1 MRETPYSFAKIFNK
15 DQVKE
20 LNRAIRDN
28 FEEGNDGYA
37 AGAQKTSEVKF
48 VRYGKLSK
56 YLGLFLDFCYTSNI
70 NHFGFDLH
78 PITSQKRLNYNIY
91 EKGTEYSWHI
101 DAVSKNP
108 VRDIKLTALLNLSE
122 ESYEGGEL
130 MLFKTWEIHCKEF
143 NEPGSAI
150 IFPSFTNHKV
160 NKITLGSRSTLAL
173 WMSGPKFR

>member
-1 MRETPYSFAKIFNK
+1 MREAPYSFGKLYNK
-15 DQVKE
+15 DDIKI
-20 LNRAIRDN
+20 LNKAINENLIDG
-28 FEEGNDGYA
+28 EDGYA

-48 VRYGKLSK
+48 VRFGKIQRFLSP
-56 YLGLFLDFCYTSNI
+56 FLDFCYTSNI
-70 NHFGFDLH
+70 NYFGFDLH

-91 EKGTEYSWHI
+91 KEGTEYSWHI

-122 ESYEGGEL
+122 KNYEGCEL
-130 MLFKTWEIHCKEF
+130 VLFKTWEIVCKEF
-143 NEPGSAI
+143 NEPGTAI

-160 NKITLGSRSTLAL
+160 NKVTTGSRNTLAL